1 MYLDKADI
9 VNREECKAI
18 ENAIICTICDGV
30 VVDPLQCV
38 VCENLFCRSC
48 IEQWEKRSKSCP
60 FKCQNF
66 KLKENKMMNN
76 ILKNVKFKCSNGCD
90 MIIPYDEIKEH
101 YNGKC
106 PKIDYKPKY
115 QKALEEFENLKIQKE
130 KLSKG
135 IDVKQLEEMKKE
147 NINAKINPQIKVK
160 LHHHPLIRL
169 VTKRAGWF
177 CDNCR
182 HNYYRDEKSY
192 YCSLCD
198 YDLCET
204 CKRLQF
210 NFNVPKIPS
219 HRPKMKGER
228 CGNQ

>member
-1 MYLDKADI
+1 MVKNGVRY
-9 VNREECKAI
+9 REITVATSEI
-18 ENAIICTICDGV
+18 G
-30 VVDPLQCV
+30 
-38 VCENLFCRSC
+38 
-48 IEQWEKRSKSCP
+48 
-60 FKCQNF
+60 
-66 KLKENKMMNN
+66 LKE
-76 ILKNVKFKCSNGCD
+76 
-90 MIIPYDEIKEH
+90 
-101 YNGKC
+101 
-106 PKIDYKPKY
+106 
-115 QKALEEFENLKIQKE
+115 AL
-130 KLSKG
+130 
-135 IDVKQLEEMKKE
+135 KKE
-147 NINAKINPQIKVK
+147 FIKSEIPCSLDDRK
-160 LHHHPLIRL
+160 TAHHHPLIRL

-210 NFNVPKIPS
+210 NVPKIPT

>member
-9 VNREECKAI
+9 VNIEECKAI
-18 ENAIICTICDGV
+18 ESVIICTICDGV

-38 VCENLFCRSC
+38 ECENLFCRSC
-48 IEQWEKRSKSCP
+48 IEQWQKRSNSCP

-66 KLKENKMMNN
+66 KLKKNKMMNN
-76 ILKNVKFKCSNGCD
+76 ILKNVKFKCSKGCK
-90 MIIPYDEIKEH
+90 MIIPYDELKEH
-101 YNGKC
+101 YNQKC

-135 IDVKQLEEMKKE
+135 IDLKQLEEMKKE
-147 NINAKINPQIKVK
+147 NINTKINAQIKVQF
-160 LHHHPLIRL
+160 HHHPLMR
-169 VTKRAGWF
+169 VTTKRYGWF
-177 CDNCR
+177 CDNCG
-182 HNYYRDEKSY
+182 HNYRNEKSY

-210 NFNVPKIPS
+210 NSPYMFYYFEKD
-219 HRPKMKGER
+219 K
-228 CGNQ
+228 